1 MEVYQFNN
9 NFNKYKILNQNLKI
23 KEYIL
28 ILQLFFKFT
37 FLII

>member
-1 MEVYQFNN
+1 MEVYHFNN
-9 NFNKYKILNQNLKI
+9 NFNKYKTLNQKKI

-28 ILQLFFKFT
+28 ILQLIFKFT